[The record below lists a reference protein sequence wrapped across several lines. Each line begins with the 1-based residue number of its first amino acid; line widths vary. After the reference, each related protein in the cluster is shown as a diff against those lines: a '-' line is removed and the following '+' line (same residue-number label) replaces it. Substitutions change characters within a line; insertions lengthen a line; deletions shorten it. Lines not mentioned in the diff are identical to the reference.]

1 MDDFKFI
8 KLENLLRSYGKVVLA
23 YSGGVDSSFLLYFT
37 AKKLGNDKIVA
48 VTAFSESR
56 TRDELEE
63 AQKFSDKL
71 KVKNIIIRSN
81 EFQNLDFLRNSKERC
96 YFCKKELYS
105 DILKI
110 AKESKIDIVLDGTNY
125 SDISDYRPGSKAAN
139 ELNVKSPL
147 FETRLTKEDIRA
159 FLKFE
164 GLDFYDK
171 PANPCLATRIPYG
184 KKITLEKIKT
194 VLKCEEFLKNIGF
207 EVVRVRHH
215 GKIAKIEIDDKDYD
229 KMMKKDIRKEITDF
243 FYSTGF
249 FWVSVDLNPYKSGN
263 MNRELSRD
271 NRAKI

>member
-1 MDDFKFI
+1 MGDDKFRE
-8 KLENLLRSYGKVVLA
+8 LENLLKSYGKVVLA

-71 KVKNIIIRSN
+71 NVKNIIIRSN
-81 EFQNLDFLRNSKERC
+81 EFQNSDFLNNTKDRC

-105 DILKI
+105 DIIKI
-110 AKESKIDIVLDGTNY
+110 AKENKIDIVVDGTNY
-125 SDISDYRPGSKAAN
+125 SDISDYRPGGKAAN

-147 FETRLTKEDIRA
+147 FETKITKEEIRT
-159 FLKFE
+159 FLKLE

-171 PANPCLATRIPYG
+171 SANSCLATRIPYG
-184 KKITLEKIKT
+184 EKITLEKIQT
-194 VLKCEEFLKNIGF
+194 IFKCEEFLKNIGF

-215 GKIAKIEIDDKDYD
+215 GKIAKIEIEDKDYD
-229 KMMKKDIRKEITDF
+229 KILKKNIRKKITDF

-249 FWVSVDLNPYKSGN
+249 FWVSVDLTPYKSGN
-263 MNRELSRD
+263 MNR
-271 NRAKI
+271 AV